1 MRGCK
6 SFSERALAKFDGQ
19 WWNPFNL
26 RQPYPPSQP
35 PFQRRQS
42 SASVASLTNNRVVA
56 LLRRVVKRGRSWT
69 GVSSTFTDKPLT
81 RLQIPL
87 PKPQTSRHV
96 LTNGNGITLLPLS
109 SISSS
114 ADSDM
119 IRQPMITEEEWN
131 GAQHAYQKTMDNP
144 NNLGRYKLKAR
155 LRRKK
160 CLKRVE

>member
-87 PKPQTSRHV
+87 PKPQTSHHV
-96 LTNGNGITLLPLS
+96 LTDGNGITLLPLS

-119 IRQPMITEEEWN
+119 IRQPWS
-131 GAQHAYQKTMDNP
+131 
-144 NNLGRYKLKAR
+144 
-155 LRRKK
+155 
-160 CLKRVE
+160 LKRNGMERNMHTRKRWTIQTIWEGINSKQD